1 MQSKLPLRI
10 VHERGR
16 SLKDQLVRSAFSPR
30 TCSTHELFVEQQS
43 RAKKKTRGRP
53 RDDCI
58 ACQAGLKPGRCA
70 QKHVVYSLECKLCG
84 EEYVGETRRTV
95 RARLG
100 EHHFQARNKT
110 EGTAWGDH
118 MCRHHPTEKLD
129 KELVFFNAKIPAVAP
144 RESQRKLRVAIEIR
158 EARPAIN
165 KSQGWTLTGADAAK

>member
-1 MQSKLPLRI
+1 MNSKA
-10 VHERGR
+10 ER
-16 SLKDQLVRSAFSPR
+16 
-30 TCSTHELFVEQQS
+30 
-43 RAKKKTRGRP
+43 KKPRGRP

-70 QKHVVYSLECKLCG
+70 QKHVVYSLESKLCG
-84 EEYVGETRRTV
+84 EEYVGETRRRV

-129 KELVFFNAKIPAVAP
+129 KEPVFFNANILAVAP
-144 RESQRKLRVAIEIR
+144 GESQRKLREAIEIR

-165 KSQGWTLTGADAAK
+165 KSRGWTLTGADAPK